1 MMLQGMQWIE
11 MEDQKKGVLGS
22 DMCVEYSEYGKGNS
36 RGGHRNGIAHVL
48 DMVALVLP
56 LHCCCFSALGLD
68 GYNQGK
74 ATVPKELVM
83 DLLMDLL
90 GFAAR
95 TRHTANPGT
104 ENAFDGERFSS

>member
-22 DMCVEYSEYGKGNS
+22 DICVEYSEYGKGNS

-56 LHCCCFSALGLD
+56 LHCCCFIQSFRRD
-68 GYNQGK
+68 
-74 ATVPKELVM
+74 P
-83 DLLMDLL
+83 LL
-90 GFAAR
+90 GRSFV
-95 TRHTANPGT
+95 PLIM
-104 ENAFDGERFSS
+104 FVCSVDL